1 MTQILATPWASFIEP
16 DRSIED
22 HPSPHE
28 ALKVPIFSGYRAYDA
43 LVGTPEVYDDPLL
56 KMIVDRVT
64 TSGID
69 AEEQCSAKYY
79 ADIYNVLKVLNGGYN
94 RVAEVGVFMGGSSV
108 LLAACALAFDFQ
120 LDLVDISPNYLR
132 FTYERIRRTFPEAI
146 DRVRLFNGG
155 VPEYTR
161 AVLVGDQ
168 ESMTLVH
175 HDGAHDFNQV
185 VRDLSALSFVKDRL
199 HSVILQDTHLRGR
212 ASYMNFVDAAVY
224 AVFGPQ
230 MQFAPIGAQYTEDHV
245 DMLKPNP
252 YQGNY
257 FLPHRP
263 EGMFLPMDA
272 NDFHYPHP
280 SMTIEEFLD
289 PKTLAADAEAKAEA
303 AA

>member
-1 MTQILATPWASFIEP
+1 MTEPLTTTWATFIEP

-22 HPSPHE
+22 SPSPHE
-28 ALKVPIFSGYRAYDA
+28 ALQVPIFSGYRAYDA
-43 LVGTPEVYDDPLL
+43 LLGSPETHADPLF

-64 TSGID
+64 NSGIA

-79 ADIYNVLKVLNGGYN
+79 ADVYNVLKVLNGGYN

-146 DRVRLFNGG
+146 DRVRIFYGG

-161 AVLVGDQ
+161 AVLLDDQ
-168 ESMTLVH
+168 DSVTLVH

-185 VRDLSALSFVKDRL
+185 VRDLSALSFVQDRL

-224 AVFGPQ
+224 AIFGPQ
-230 MQFAPIGAQYTEDHV
+230 MQFAPIGAEYTEEHV

-257 FLPHRP
+257 FLAGRP

-272 NDFHYPHP
+272 NVFHYPHP

-289 PKTLAADAEAKAEA
+289 PKTLAADAG
-303 AA
+303 

>member
-1 MTQILATPWASFIEP
+1 MSEQLKTTWASFIDP

-28 ALKVPIFSGYRAYDA
+28 ALSVPIFSGYRAYDA
-43 LVGTPEVYDDPLL
+43 LVGSPEVYSDELL

-64 TSGID
+64 TSSIA

-79 ADIYNVLKVLNGGYN
+79 ADVYNVLKVLNGGYN

-108 LLAACALAFDFQ
+108 LLAACAVAFDFQ
-120 LDLVDISPNYLR
+120 LDLIDTSPNYLR

-146 DRVRLFNGG
+146 DRVRIFYGG
-155 VPEYTR
+155 LPEYTR
-161 AVLVGDQ
+161 AVLVGDE

-185 VRDLSALSFVKDRL
+185 VRDLSALSFVKERL

-224 AVFGPQ
+224 AIFGPQ
-230 MQFAPIGAQYTEDHV
+230 MQFAPIGAEYTADHV

-257 FLPHRP
+257 FLEGRP

-272 NDFHYPHP
+272 NQFYYPHP
-280 SMTIEEFLD
+280 SMEIAEFLD
-289 PKTLAADAEAKAEA
+289 PKTLAADAG
-303 AA
+303 

>member
-1 MTQILATPWASFIEP
+1 MTQTPETPWAAFIEP
-16 DRSIED
+16 DRSIQN

-28 ALKVPIFSGYRAYDA
+28 PLSVPIFSGYRAYDA
-43 LVGTPEVYDDPLL
+43 LVGSPQAQDDPLL
-56 KMIVDRVT
+56 KEIVDRVT
-64 TSGID
+64 TSPVK

-79 ADIYNVLKVLNGGYN
+79 ADVYNVLKVLAGQYN

-108 LLAACALAFDFQ
+108 LLARLAVEFDFQ

-146 DRVRLFNGG
+146 DRVRIFNGG
-155 VPEYTR
+155 VPEYVKT
-161 AVLVGDQ
+161 VLLEDP
-168 ESMTLVH
+168 ESVSLVH

-185 VRDLSALSFVKDRL
+185 VRDLSALSFVKERL

-212 ASYMNFVDAAVY
+212 AKYMNFVDAAVY

-230 MQFAPIGAQYTEDHV
+230 MQFAPIGAQYSDEHT
-245 DMLKPNP
+245 DMLTPNP

-257 FLPHRP
+257 FLPGRP

-272 NDFHYPHP
+272 NVFEYPHP
-280 SMTIEEFLD
+280 SLKIEEFLD
-289 PKTLAADAEAKAEA
+289 PKTPGAVAG
-303 AA
+303 